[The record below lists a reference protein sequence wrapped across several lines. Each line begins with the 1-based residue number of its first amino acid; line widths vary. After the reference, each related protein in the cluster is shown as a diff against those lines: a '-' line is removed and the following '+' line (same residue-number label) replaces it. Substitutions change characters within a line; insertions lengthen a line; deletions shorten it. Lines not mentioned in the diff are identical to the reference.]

1 MTGTPIP
8 PTPIVTSGFEYNI
21 VPGSIAESPSGSW
34 ASVEFSN
41 LPDAIELN
49 GYRISSRYYV
59 ERCVPSSLPGG
70 GPSLDPDGNQIY
82 VCTKT
87 FPEWELISQTLVK
100 TSPSRQVFDTNTGHE
115 LFTSTPGTYIGWSD
129 EAGIIDGTSYV
140 YVRVFDQAD
149 ISYIPRASTINQPVI
164 TQPTTMPSGP
174 EKYLIDTITSFVPDE
189 RESVTIQYTLTTIW
203 GDGLGSETSEVMTI
217 SHEVTQDTGDAGSK
231 LKAYL
236 ERSYYGD
243 GKYHIQLH
251 DMEEQDLYDSG
262 GELVRPEAYKVPVY
276 NGKKLVNSVT
286 PVTSDDILN
295 EVFGTGSQELMNLV
309 NMIDD
314 YKFPE

>member
-8 PTPIVTSGFEYNI
+8 PTPIVTTGFEYNI
-21 VPGSIAESPSGSW
+21 VPGSIAEPPAGAW

-41 LPDAIELN
+41 LPDAIVLN
-49 GYRISSRYYV
+49 GFRVSSRYYV
-59 ERCVPSSLPGG
+59 ESCVP
-70 GPSLDPDGNQIY
+70 GPPDTDGNSTE
-82 VCTKT
+82 VCTRT
-87 FPEWELISQTLVK
+87 YPGWELISQTLVK
-100 TSPSRQVFDTNTGHE
+100 TSPSRQVFDTDNGFE
-115 LFTSTPGTYIGWSD
+115 LFTSTPGTYIGFSD

-164 TQPTTMPSGP
+164 TQPTTMPSGS
-174 EKYLIDTITSFVPDE
+174 EKYLIDTVTSFVPDE
-189 RESVTIQYTLTTIW
+189 RESVTIEYTLTTTW
-203 GDGLGSETSEVMTI
+203 SDGISPDQIDVITI
-217 SHEVTQDTGDAGSK
+217 SHTVTQDTGDAGSK

-251 DMEEQDLYDSG
+251 NIEEPDLYDSG

-276 NGKKLVNSVT
+276 NGTTLVNSVT
-286 PVTSDDILN
+286 PVSPDDILN
-295 EVFGTGSQELMNLV
+295 SVLGTGAQELQDLV

-314 YKFPE
+314 YQFPE

>member
-21 VPGSIAESPSGSW
+21 VPGTIAESPSGAWS
-34 ASVEFSN
+34 SVEFSN
-41 LPDAIELN
+41 LPDAIVLN
-49 GYRISSRYYV
+49 GFRVSSRYYV

-100 TSPSRQVFDTNTGHE
+100 TSPSRQVFDTDNGFE
-115 LFTSTPGTYIGWSD
+115 LFTSTPGTYIGFSD
-129 EAGIIDGTSYV
+129 EAGIVDGTSYV

-189 RESVTIQYTLTTIW
+189 RESVDITYTLTTTW
-203 GDGLGSETSEVMTI
+203 GDGLGSESTDVMTI
-217 SHEVTQDTGDAGSK
+217 THSVTQDTGDAGSK

-276 NGKKLVNSVT
+276 TGKQLVNSVT
-286 PVTSDDILN
+286 PVTTDEILGS
-295 EVFGTGSQELMNLV
+295 VLGTSTEELLDLV
-309 NMIDD
+309 NMIDG

>member
-8 PTPIVTSGFEYNI
+8 PTPIVTTGFEYNI
-21 VPGSIAESPSGSW
+21 VPGSIAESPSGAWS
-34 ASVEFSN
+34 SVEFSN
-41 LPDAIELN
+41 LPDAIVLN
-49 GYRISSRYYV
+49 GFRVSPRYYV

-87 FPEWELISQTLVK
+87 YPEWQLISQTLVK
-100 TSPSRQVFDTNTGHE
+100 SSPSRQVFDTDNGFE
-115 LFTSTPGTYIGWSD
+115 LFTSTPGTYIGFSD

-174 EKYLIDTITSFVPDE
+174 EKYLIDTVTSFVPDE
-189 RESVTIQYTLTTIW
+189 RESVDIAYTLTTTW
-203 GDGLGSETSEVMTI
+203 SNGGSPEATDVITI
-217 SHEVTQDTGDAGSK
+217 LHTVTQDTGDAGSK
-231 LKAYL
+231 LKAFL

-251 DMEEQDLYDSG
+251 NMEEPDLYDSG

-276 NGKKLVNSVT
+276 NGTTLMNSVT
-286 PVTSDDILN
+286 PVSSDDILN
-295 EVFGTGSQELMNLV
+295 GVLGTSAQELQDLV